1 MYGMNLQ
8 FTIMIICLIGALYF
22 GAMANVAKFSWF
34 DVKRTS
40 QFSLLAIAFTIAFMI
55 LAWVML

>member
-1 MYGMNLQ
+1 MDSMDIG
-8 FTIMIICLIGALYF
+8 FTLLIICLVGALYF
-22 GAMANVAKFSWF
+22 GAMANMAKFSWF

-40 QFSLLAIAFTIAFMI
+40 QFALLAIAFTISFMI

>member
-1 MYGMNLQ
+1 MNPQ
-8 FTIMIICLIGALYF
+8 FLIMIICLVGALYF
-22 GAMANVAKFSWF
+22 GAMANVAKFAWY

-40 QFSLLAIAFTIAFMI
+40 QFSFLSIVFTITFMI